1 VNPHQRSSRRLK
13 IPAPAIFTSGGCV
26 VGALGEAED
35 RAPSRDT
42 RDETAVARC
51 GLPPSPDLF
60 SFLSGMTYITDVP
73 RPIASRSNRHCT
85 ALKNQTMD
93 LA

>member
-26 VGALGEAED
+26 VGVALSGEAED

-42 RDETAVARC
+42 RDETAVAMRSPA
-51 GLPPSPDLF
+51 LPGFFF
-60 SFLSGMTYITDVP
+60 SS
-73 RPIASRSNRHCT
+73 
-85 ALKNQTMD
+85 
-93 LA
+93 